1 MAFIT
6 LGVTVELCQ
15 PPFPSICW
23 CCAVLAAFMTMP
35 KTAVDKNHRLEF
47 RQDDVGPA
55 RQLAVMQTETIT
67 HPMEQ

>member
-1 MAFIT
+1 
-6 LGVTVELCQ
+6 
-15 PPFPSICW
+15 
-23 CCAVLAAFMTMP
+23 
-35 KTAVDKNHRLEF
+35 VDKNHRLEF